1 MSSLLSRQNRQ
12 VGEVLFASGERFPRS
27 YVQKFIRTSAPDP
40 LLEKAYKRTK
50 HISTAKEFPVVLQ
63 APWSKNALKFTFA
76 PRPHSIMVWDEE
88 KMDCSTFEPVYPRV
102 QLAPGTS
109 AEFTMSAE
117 IVKSSK

>member
-1 MSSLLSRQNRQ
+1 
-12 VGEVLFASGERFPRS
+12 
-27 YVQKFIRTSAPDP
+27 APDP

-50 HISTAKEFPVVLQ
+50 HISTAREFPVVLQ
-63 APWSKNALKFTFA
+63 APWSKNALKFSFA